1 MRVLV
6 TRPRPAAE
14 RTALKLEAMGH
25 QPTVLPLIQ
34 AQHFVAALRAGFE
47 RPHDAIAVTSAE
59 AIRVLAELGPALQ
72 AHLSTPLFAVGAAT
86 AAVATDLGF
95 TDVRV
100 GVGTGEALAETVA
113 GFLGPGT
120 GSLLYFAGLPRAD
133 GFEHSLRQRAIDHV
147 TVECYRMIPVDHP
160 LETLPALTRSG
171 PFDAVLLYSRETAR
185 RLAALMRDSGVDC
198 ADFSTRYLCLSAT
211 VKEAL
216 PSGAAAEVAPAPDE
230 ESLLKIL

>member
-25 QPTVLPLIQ
+25 QPVVLPLMQ
-34 AQHFVAALRAGFE
+34 AQHFVAAVRAGFD
-47 RPHDAIAVTSAE
+47 RPHEAIAVTSAE
-59 AIRVLAELGPALQ
+59 AVRVLAGLGPALQ
-72 AHLSTPLFAVGAAT
+72 PHLATALFAVGAAT
-86 AAVATDLGF
+86 AGAATDLGF

-100 GVGTGEALAETVA
+100 GAGTGEALAETVA
-113 GFLGPGT
+113 GFFGPET

-133 GFEHSLRQRAIDHV
+133 GFEHALRQRAIDHV
-147 TVECYRMIPVDHP
+147 TVECYRMIPLDHP
-160 LETLPALTRSG
+160 PETRATLTRSG

-185 RLAALMRDSGVDC
+185 RLAALMRESGVDC
-198 ADFSTRYLCLSAT
+198 ADFSGRYLCLSDS

-216 PSGAAAEVAPAPDE
+216 PAGAPAEVAIAPDE
-230 ESLLKIL
+230 ASLLDLL